1 MLGQK
6 LSWAADVRGVTSA
19 WRKRQGGTGGLLR
32 MGLAQ
37 KDRQVLFF
45 FKIIFIAKKTIPKIL
60 EIVLKARKILKK
72 SQTFQE
78 NSQRL
83 IGT

>member
-1 MLGQK
+1 
-6 LSWAADVRGVTSA
+6 
-19 WRKRQGGTGGLLR
+19 

-45 FKIIFIAKKTIPKIL
+45 FKIIFIAKKTIPEIL

>member
-1 MLGQK
+1 
-6 LSWAADVRGVTSA
+6 
-19 WRKRQGGTGGLLR
+19 

-45 FKIIFIAKKTIPKIL
+45 SRLFLLQKKTIPEIL